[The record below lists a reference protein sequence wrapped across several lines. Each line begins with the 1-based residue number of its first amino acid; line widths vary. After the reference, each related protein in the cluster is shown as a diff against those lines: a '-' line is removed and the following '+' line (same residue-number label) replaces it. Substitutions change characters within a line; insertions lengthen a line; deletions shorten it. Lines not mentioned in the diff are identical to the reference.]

1 MSLNK
6 KVRQL
11 LHLAGVDYKVLSHE
25 EAFSAQEVATEAH
38 VSGWKLAK
46 TLILRRGNGTYRML
60 VLPAPAHLALARYR
74 EEMEDP
80 EADLATEIELRRLF
94 PDCEV
99 GAMPPFG
106 SLYGMSVAVD
116 SCLMHGGDFYFQAGN
131 HHQIVRMRYEDFD
144 RIVRPS
150 VGSFCS
156 AHHMAAVG
164 A

>member
-6 KVRQL
+6 KVREL
-11 LHLAGVDYKVLSHE
+11 LHLEEVDYKVLSHE
-25 EAFSAQEVATEAH
+25 EAFSAQEVAAESD
-38 VSGWKLAK
+38 VPGWKLAK
-46 TLILRRGNGTYRML
+46 VLVLRRGNGTYQMI

-74 EEMEDP
+74 DESGDP
-80 EADLATEIELRRLF
+80 HADLANEIELGCLF

-106 SLYGMSVAVD
+106 NLYGMSVAID
-116 SCLMHGGDFYFQAGN
+116 SCLLHGGDFFFQAGN
-131 HHQIVRMRYEDFD
+131 HHQIVRMRYEDYD

-150 VGSFCS
+150 VHSLCDV
-156 AHHMAAVG
+156 HHAALVG